1 MRATLKMLAAC
12 LLTILGVLIGGSLAA
27 AQAQPLAQPI
37 AINIGWLPGT
47 YYAFY
52 VARDQKL
59 FEQAGLTP
67 NFIKFTAGPPMFAA
81 FQSDSIDVSWG
92 GAVPAIVGTAQGVP
106 LRVIALESVTKN
118 ALIVRA
124 DSPIKKISD
133 LAGKKIGSVKGSGAY
148 FAMVKLLSSAGLDGK
163 YEFMDMQMP
172 SLLPAF
178 TQNNVDGI
186 WVWEPWASRAAV
198 EGRKVA
204 DEIDI
209 FGAYPGAP
217 IMARS
222 GWLDEK
228 PEAVRRFIAAMHM
241 AQQSYA
247 RDPTRAIKAMSNE
260 LGIPEEMAADIY
272 KQDPKPTFE
281 HQTTLGDPYSVV
293 GPDSAQIKYF
303 QAVGDFFEANGF
315 IKSWPD
321 MTKAFATG
329 PLADYMKKP
338 AR

>member
-1 MRATLKMLAAC
+1 MFAAS
-12 LLTILGVLIGGSLAA
+12 LLTVLGLLSGVSTAA
-27 AQAQPLAQPI
+27 AQGKSEPL
-37 AINIGWLPGT
+37 AINIGWQAGT

-59 FEQAGLTP
+59 FEKNGLAP
-67 NFIKFTAGPPMFAA
+67 NFVKFTAGPPMFAA

-92 GAVPAIVGTAQGVP
+92 GAVPAIIGAAQGVP

-124 DSPIKKISD
+124 DSPIRKISD

-148 FAMVKLLSSAGLDGK
+148 FAMEKLLNAAGLDGK
-163 YEFMDMQMP
+163 YEFLDMQMP

-198 EGRKVA
+198 EGRKIA

-222 GWLDEK
+222 GWLDK
-228 PEAVRRFIAAMHM
+228 NPEAVQRFLAAMHV
-241 AQQSYA
+241 AQKSYA
-247 RDPTRAIKAMSNE
+247 QDPVRAIKAMSNE
-260 LGIPEEMAADIY
+260 LGISESMAADIY
-272 KQDPKPTFE
+272 KQDPKPSFE
-281 HQTTLGDPYSVV
+281 RQTTLGDAYGIV
-293 GPDSAQIKYF
+293 GPDAAQVKHF
-303 QAVGDFFEANGF
+303 QTVADFFVAKGF
-315 IKSWPD
+315 IKNRPD
-321 MTKAFATG
+321 MTKTFATG
-329 PLADYMKKP
+329 PLAGYMKNP